1 MVISAVFFSRFGG
14 GATHCY
20 KGDLF
25 SAPKYY
31 FRFISI
37 VGSTLFLV
45 SNKIPTSLPL
55 TDFDIVNQMIAV
67 LYELC
72 DSLEEGVDDHDDK
85 TLENQSES
93 ADDDQQGFQ
102 SFDNDTT
109 TTTTGVF
116 V

>member
-1 MVISAVFFSRFGG
+1 MVISAVFFEILGG
-14 GATHCY
+14 HHIVTKATF
-20 KGDLF
+20 F

-55 TDFDIVNQMIAV
+55 TDFDTVNQMIAV

>member
-1 MVISAVFFSRFGG
+1 
-14 GATHCY
+14 
-20 KGDLF
+20 
-25 SAPKYY
+25 
-31 FRFISI
+31 
-37 VGSTLFLV
+37 
-45 SNKIPTSLPL
+45 
-55 TDFDIVNQMIAV
+55 MIAV
-67 LYELC
+67 WYELC